1 MADLE
6 IRTVTCPSAE
16 GIGAI
21 YAQVGFRPGLLTD
34 ALFVRDA
41 LGGAIFAG
49 VADDVMVAA
58 AVALP
63 FPGTGWLG
71 GIAVPPDQQRRGFG
85 EAVTVHAMQWLTVR
99 GAVTLQLNATKA
111 GLPLY
116 KRLGFHPDG
125 ECAQF
130 TGVVPAGTAS
140 NVRPAGPSDLPAA
153 LALDRAAT
161 GEDRSSLLTL
171 AWPHGAQ
178 VYESDGR
185 IIGYRAT
192 REPESLGA
200 IVTDGS
206 REAEGLQSA
215 LLSGVAGSG
224 TRTICLPV
232 GDTAALG
239 RVLDAGF
246 QETVRTMRM
255 YAGPRLTWKP
265 ERLLG
270 MFNLFW
276 G

>member
-6 IRTVTCPSAE
+6 IRTVTCQSALE
-16 GIGAI
+16 IGAI
-21 YAQVGFRPGLLTD
+21 YAKAGFRPGLLTD

-49 VADDVMVAA
+49 VLDGETVAA
-58 AVALP
+58 AVAMP

-71 GIAVPPDQQRRGFG
+71 GIAVSPDKQRSGFG
-85 EAVTVHAMQWLTVR
+85 ESLTVHAMQWLTAH

-116 KRLGFHPDG
+116 QRLGFHPDG

-130 TGVVPAGTAS
+130 TGVVPAGIAGQ
-140 NVRPAGPSDLPAA
+140 VRPARPFDLPAA
-153 LALDRAAT
+153 FALDRVAT
-161 GEDRSSLLTL
+161 GEDRSSLLEL
-171 AWPHGAQ
+171 AWPHGAL

-192 REPESLGA
+192 REPGSLGA

-206 REAEGLQSA
+206 REAEGLLSA
-215 LLSGVAGSG
+215 LLSGIAGNG
-224 TRTICLPV
+224 ERTICLPV
-232 GDTAALG
+232 GDTAAVG
-239 RVLDAGF
+239 QIRAAGF
-246 QETVRTMRM
+246 QETARTTRM
-255 YAGPRLTWKP
+255 YAGPRLSWKP
-265 ERLLG
+265 DRLLG

>member
-6 IRTVTCPSAE
+6 IRTVTGQSVAGISAL
-16 GIGAI
+16 

-49 VADDVMVAA
+49 VDDEEIVAA

-71 GIAVPPDQQRRGFG
+71 GIAVQPDRQRRGFG
-85 EAVTVHAMQWLTVR
+85 AAMTVHAMQWLTAR
-99 GAVTLQLNATKA
+99 GAVTLQLNATKV
-111 GLPLY
+111 GLPVY
-116 KRLGFHPDG
+116 RGLGFHADG

-130 TGVVPAGTAS
+130 TGAVPEGIDDK
-140 NVRPAGPSDLPAA
+140 VRPARPSDLAA
-153 LALDRAAT
+153 ARALDRAAT
-161 GEDRSSLLTL
+161 GEDRSSLLEL
-171 AWPHGAQ
+171 AWQRDAK

-192 REPESLGA
+192 REPGFLGA

-206 REAEGLQSA
+206 REAERLLSA
-215 LLSGVAGSG
+215 LLSGAAGSG
-224 TRTICLPV
+224 ERTICLPAD
-232 GDTAALG
+232 DTAAVG
-239 RVLDAGF
+239 RIRAAGF
-246 QETVRTMRM
+246 QETHRTTRM
-255 YAGPRLTWKP
+255 YAGPRLAWKP

>member
-6 IRTVTCPSAE
+6 IRTVTCRSAL

-21 YAQVGFRPGLLTD
+21 YTKVGFRPGLLTD
-34 ALFVRDA
+34 AVFVRDA

-49 VADDVMVAA
+49 VVDGETVAA

-63 FPGTGWLG
+63 FPGTGWIG
-71 GIAVPPDQQRRGFG
+71 GIAVPPEQQHRGFG
-85 EAVTVHAMQWLTVR
+85 ESLTVHAMQWLTAQ
-99 GAVTLQLNATKA
+99 GAVTLQLNATSA

-116 KRLGFHPDG
+116 QRLGFHPDG

-130 TGVVPAGTAS
+130 TGVVPAGITDKT
-140 NVRPAGPSDLPAA
+140 RPARPFDLPAA

-161 GEDRSSLLTL
+161 GEDRSSLLEL

-178 VYESDGR
+178 IYESDGQ

-192 REPESLGA
+192 REPGSLGA

-206 REAEGLQSA
+206 REAEGLLSA

-224 TRTICLPV
+224 ERTICLPV
-232 GDTAALG
+232 GDTAAVG
-239 RVLDAGF
+239 QVLAAGF
-246 QETVRTMRM
+246 HETTRTTRM
-255 YAGPRLTWKP
+255 YAGPRLSWKP